1 MARAGKLHMSFDF
14 NSNMT
19 ECIEYHISVRYPIF
33 LISDAYAIY
42 ASFESH
48 SRKDSRYYIWLKLLF
63 NPKQLINVT
72 YPV

>member
-42 ASFESH
+42 ALQHLNHILGKILDITFG
-48 SRKDSRYYIWLKLLF
+48 
-63 NPKQLINVT
+63 
-72 YPV
+72 